1 MPLSMRFSEGK
12 QLTRGKEIDFAIRT
26 LKQIDSGVYKEFTD
40 EFRTEAKKIAAEL
53 KTNIPKRSPLSGMK
67 PAILARRGATS
78 NADYLDIYQWRMP
91 SVKIVIGS
99 RSRGGRRRSRPVVA
113 IRFRDSRK
121 TAGFSILELAG
132 AENPNGVT
140 YRGRNMIQGLKK
152 KKYPLRGGGDI
163 PKGRFVIPD
172 FYERKPE
179 IMAMAERILLKYS
192 EKVSRRLADKV
203 RKAQRMAR

>member
-1 MPLSMRFSEGK
+1 MALSMRFSTGRE
-12 QLTRGKEIDFAIRT
+12 LTRGKQIDFAIRT
-26 LKQIDSGVYKEFTD
+26 LKQIDSEVYKEFTS

-67 PAILARRGATS
+67 PAVLAKRSAES

-91 SVKIVIGS
+91 TVKIIIGS

-132 AENPNGVT
+132 TKNPQGVT
-140 YRGRNMIQGLKK
+140 YRGRNMIQGLKTAGH
-152 KKYPLRGGGDI
+152 PLNEG
-163 PKGRFVIPD
+163 GRFVIPE
-172 FYERKPE
+172 FYRRKPE
-179 IMAMAERILLKYS
+179 IMATAEKVLLKYS
-192 EKVSRRLADKV
+192 KRVSEDLAEKVRR
-203 RKAQRMAR
+203 AQRMAR